1 MSELLSEDKTVL
13 IPEESALT
21 TTPKINL
28 PEIVRRYANGESLT
42 VLAKENKVSR
52 QTIYNWI
59 FSDIGGEEHQS
70 LVTQCLINRIA
81 ESDEEMEL
89 AQSSLDIARARE
101 RMRFHRMDF
110 ERRRPKLYGPQS
122 AQAVDNRVMVVIER

>member
-13 IPEESALT
+13 ITEDSSLT
-21 TTPKINL
+21 TTPKIDL
-28 PEIVRRYANGESLT
+28 PEIVRRYANGESLS
-42 VLAKENKVSR
+42 VLAKENSVHR
-52 QTIYNWI
+52 NTIYNWI
-59 FSDIGGEEHQS
+59 FSDISGEEHQS

-81 ESDEEMEL
+81 QSDEEMDL
-89 AQSSLDIARARE
+89 SVTALDVSRARE
-101 RMRFHRMDF
+101 KMRFARMDF